1 MKKSILIGSLSG
13 QNFAIETTKM
23 DCTRGSFAVLFH
35 LKHCR
40 KKSHLFRGT
49 VRKPVFSGLQ
59 SWHAGLNSYAFAENR
74 YGVKVVKRMTLQ

>member
-40 KKSHLFRGT
+40 EKSHLFRGT
-49 VRKPVFSGLQ
+49 VRKPVFPVYNLGTRDKTRTRLPRIDMASKL
-59 SWHAGLNSYAFAENR
+59 
-74 YGVKVVKRMTLQ
+74 